1 MAEFIMGRNNEK
13 IQKTHIKVQEN
24 DPHVAKSIYSPNSY
38 IAHAY
43 IITASQLEMGTQET
57 VGRKSTGKG
66 K

>member
-1 MAEFIMGRNNEK
+1 MAEFIPGRNNEK

-24 DPHVAKSIYSPNSY
+24 GPHVA
-38 IAHAY
+38 Y
-43 IITASQLEMGTQET
+43 IISASQLEKGTQEI